1 MPTNVVIGIKS
12 IDGMNSKVDMIKER
26 ASEVENCSNSL
37 DHPECIIET

>member
-1 MPTNVVIGIKS
+1 MPRNVVIGIKS